1 MAEIQWVIEVRCVN
15 TLLAK
20 FMVGERG
27 LHICAHVP
35 DRELDPHEFAK
46 LIEGAQ
52 EAGRIAADHRS
63 ADHRSAEHRSARPEA
78 APISPST
85 ALDVELGT
93 VREVEVRGG
102 QYEIQILRTGEMV
115 MVDMPGAVLGPSEWE
130 KFIAELKAV
139 QGRLI
144 PSP

>member
-1 MAEIQWVIEVRCVN
+1 MAEIQCVIEVRCVN

-27 LHICAHVP
+27 LHICEHVP

-63 ADHRSAEHRSARPEA
+63 AAWQSTEHRSARPEA
-78 APISPST
+78 APIPPP
-85 ALDVELGT
+85 LDVELGT

-102 QYEIQILRTGEMV
+102 LYEIQILRTGEMV
-115 MVDMPGAVLGPSEWE
+115 MVDIPGAVLGPSEWE
-130 KFIAELKAV
+130 KLVAELKAV
-139 QGRLI
+139 QGRLA
-144 PSP
+144 PVKG